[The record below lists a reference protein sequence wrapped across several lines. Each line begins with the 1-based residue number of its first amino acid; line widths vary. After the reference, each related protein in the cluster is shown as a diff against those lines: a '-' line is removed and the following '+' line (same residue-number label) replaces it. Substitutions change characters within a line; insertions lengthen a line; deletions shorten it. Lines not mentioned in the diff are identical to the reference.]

1 MKPFIATLI
10 FAVLIFSACKKA
22 KTTDAFMNTA
32 TITGPNLTM
41 LACGAAFIIKIHGI
55 SDSGAQFNAMP
66 SGSSVNL
73 STASF
78 PINVKINW
86 HHNTG
91 NSCDTLVNIITL
103 DAAQVVD

>member
-1 MKPFIATLI
+1 MRSIVVTFII
-10 FAVLIFSACKKA
+10 AVLALSSCKKA

-41 LACGAAFIIKIHGI
+41 TACGAAFMIRIHGVT
-55 SDSGAQFNAMP
+55 DSTAQFNAMP
-66 SGSSVNL
+66 PGSTVDL
-73 STASF
+73 STATF

-91 NSCDTLVNIITL
+91 NSCDTFSNIITL